1 MCEQCDKL
9 KERMEVWLKDS
20 RDFMSGMLTRIPE
33 YETLMNKPIEE
44 LPLLINDYPDGSPM
58 HHVIKCRLAGKD
70 PEQEDLGRMIE
81 LLYDEEFSYDDYKNI
96 GHNDG
101 IVCLL
106 ADLFDTLG
114 DKENAQL
121 ACEVLYTDQ

>member
-9 KERMEVWLKDS
+9 KEHMNTWLQDS

-33 YETLMNKPIEE
+33 YEILMKKPLEE
-44 LPLLINDYPDGSPM
+44 LPLLINDYPEGSPL
-58 HHVIKCRLAGKD
+58 HHVLKCRLASKD
-70 PEQEDLGRMIE
+70 PEQEDLGLMIE
-81 LLYDEEFSYDDYKNI
+81 LLYDKEFSYEDYRNI

-106 ADLFDTLG
+106 AKLFDTLG
-114 DKENAQL
+114 DRENAQR
-121 ACEVLYTDQ
+121 AREVLYTDQ